1 MSFEGDFQTIYTK
14 FKLHFYREI
23 FGNWTMREATLTTV
37 ETFCMEVIYA
47 MQRPT
52 INEFANFIRISQ
64 PNAAYKVN
72 NLIRKG
78 FLRKVRSQKDKRE
91 YFLEATDK
99 YIDYLDIKNSYICTR
114 FLNVLRAG
122 SQKPSWKN
130 WTICSKSFPP
140 SLCPRFLIS
149 SRESGM
155 HNRSIYVWQE
165 RFNAI
170 ITRSAGFVPL
180 RKAVEF
186 DSLLFMSYY
195 SEDIIFYGKTRTKV
209 ILP

>member
-47 MQRPT
+47 MKRPT
-52 INEFANFIRISQ
+52 INEFANFIKISQ

-91 YFLEATDK
+91 YFLEVTDK
-99 YIDYLDIKNSYICTR
+99 YLEHLDIENSYIHKVLERLESR
-114 FLNVLRAG
+114 FTKTQLEELDNML
-122 SQKPSWKN
+122 K
-130 WTICSKSFPP
+130 I
-140 SLCPRFLIS
+140 IS
-149 SRESGM
+149 NDLMPEIPDFQNRE
-155 HNRSIYVWQE
+155 REV
-165 RFNAI
+165 
-170 ITRSAGFVPL
+170 
-180 RKAVEF
+180 
-186 DSLLFMSYY
+186 
-195 SEDIIFYGKTRTKV
+195 
-209 ILP
+209 

>member
-14 FKLHFYREI
+14 FKLHFYRE
-23 FGNWTMREATLTTV
+23 TTV

-99 YIDYLDIKNSYICTR
+99 YIDYLDIKNSYMHKVLERLEGR
-114 FLNVLRAG
+114 FSEAQLEELDNMF
-122 SQKPSWKN
+122 K
-130 WTICSKSFPP
+130 I
-140 SLCPRFLIS
+140 IS
-149 SRESGM
+149 TELM
-155 HNRSIYVWQE
+155 PEIPDFQQ
-165 RFNAI
+165 
-170 ITRSAGFVPL
+170 
-180 RKAVEF
+180 RKRDA
-186 DSLLFMSYY
+186 
-195 SEDIIFYGKTRTKV
+195 
-209 ILP
+209 